1 VGWSVIIGFGEIELR
16 WAEALALGGNAGP
29 VRFGTSW
36 LSIWAARGFAM
47 LLRWRLR
54 DSAFAL
60 REWNADNVVDDAE
73 RRLGF
78 KNSAMVVPRGNG
90 VAITAGWG
98 ITMTG
103 SVVEGDGVYGG
114 GGLFERMVAS
124 SVLRSIGI
132 DMVSVWIASVK
143 FWIKD

>member
-1 VGWSVIIGFGEIELR
+1 
-16 WAEALALGGNAGP
+16 
-29 VRFGTSW
+29 
-36 LSIWAARGFAM
+36 
-47 LLRWRLR
+47 
-54 DSAFAL
+54 
-60 REWNADNVVDDAE
+60 
-73 RRLGF
+73 
-78 KNSAMVVPRGNG
+78 
-90 VAITAGWG
+90 
-98 ITMTG
+98 MTG